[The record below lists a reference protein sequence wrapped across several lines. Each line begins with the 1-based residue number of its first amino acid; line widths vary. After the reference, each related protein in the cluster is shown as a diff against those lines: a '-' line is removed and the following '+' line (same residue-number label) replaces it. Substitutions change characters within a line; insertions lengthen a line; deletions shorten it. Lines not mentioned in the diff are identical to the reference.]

1 MGNHGNVGL
10 GSFITR
16 KEWFSRDGRGMIIH
30 ELHTIQKQHGYLPAA
45 ELQALS
51 RRLNV
56 PLYRLYGV
64 ASFYPHFR
72 LQPPATLEIR
82 VCSDVSCHLRGARDL
97 HDIVRTAVDASPLTE
112 VTVVPTACLGQCEG
126 APAIAI
132 NNQPY
137 TRVNAQRITSLLDT
151 IASGRTLRQQ
161 RLASHKT
168 PLACDPYR
176 GTPTYAALRQFIQGG
191 EVPAL
196 LEALKQSGL
205 RGMGGA
211 GFPTGVKWEL
221 VRNTPSEVK
230 YVICN
235 ADESEPGTAKDRFIL
250 QTLPDLIL
258 EGMALAALVVG
269 AQKAIVYIRHEYARE
284 RDILHKTLRQRQAEG
299 ILGANMCGS
308 AHSVEFEIF
317 ESPGGYICGEE
328 TALLE
333 ALEDKRAE
341 PRNKPPFPGTHGL
354 FGKPTL
360 INNVETFAMV
370 PGIVLN
376 GGAWWAEQGRNGARG
391 LKFLAVSGHVKR
403 PGIYEVPLG
412 LTVRDLLFERAG
424 GIRYGQGLKAFAPG
438 GASSGFLPASM
449 VDIPLDFRSLA
460 EAGSMLGSGAV
471 VAVAEGTCMLDLA
484 LNLVR
489 FFRNESCG
497 KCVPCRVGTDKIVL
511 LLEGILQGRG
521 RLTDLDL
528 IEELAGTM
536 ALTSICGLGQAA
548 PNPILSVIK
557 YFKDDIV
564 RYITR

>member
-1 MGNHGNVGL
+1 
-10 GSFITR
+10 
-16 KEWFSRDGRGMIIH
+16 MIIH
-30 ELHTIQKQHGYLPAA
+30 ELHSIQEQHGYLPAEA
-45 ELQALS
+45 LQNLS
-51 RRLNV
+51 RHINE
-56 PLYRLYGV
+56 PLYRLYGL

-72 LQPPATLEIR
+72 LEPPPSTEIR
-82 VCSDVSCHLRGARDL
+82 VCRDFSCHLRGSTDL
-97 HDIVRTAVDASPLTE
+97 YDIVRTAVDASPLDNVE
-112 VTVVPTACLGQCEG
+112 VAPTSCLGQCEE
-126 APAIAI
+126 APAITI
-132 NNQPY
+132 NNRPY
-137 TRVNAQRITSLLDT
+137 TKMSAQRITALLDT
-151 IASGRTLRQQ
+151 LASERTLRQQ
-161 RLASHKT
+161 RLT
-168 PLACDPYR
+168 PTEATFQCDPYQGEPR
-176 GTPTYAALRQFIQGG
+176 YEALRRFVTGG
-191 EVPAL
+191 DVQTIL
-196 LEALKQSGL
+196 DALKQSGL

-221 VRNTPSEVK
+221 VRNTVSDVK

-235 ADESEPGTAKDRFIL
+235 ADESEPGTSKDRYIM
-250 QTLPDLIL
+250 QNLPDLLL
-258 EGMALAALVVG
+258 EGMALAALMVG
-269 AQKAIVYIRHEYARE
+269 AQKAILYIRHEYGRE
-284 RDILHKTLRQRQAEG
+284 REQLQKLIRRRQNEG
-299 ILGANMCGS
+299 ILGHDIFESGLG
-308 AHSVEFEIF
+308 VTFEIF

-376 GGAWWAEQGRNGARG
+376 GGEWWAEHGQNGASG
-391 LKFLAVSGHVKR
+391 LKFLAVSGHVR
-403 PGIYEVPLG
+403 NPGVYEVPLG
-412 LTVRDLLFERAG
+412 LTVRELLYDYAG
-424 GIRYGQGLKAFAPG
+424 GIRHGHDLKAFAPG

-449 VDIPLDFRSLA
+449 ADVPLDFRALA

-484 LNLVR
+484 LNVAR

-497 KCVPCRVGTDKIVL
+497 KCVPCRVGSEKIVMI
-511 LLEGILQGRG
+511 LETILDGNGTQA
-521 RLTDLDL
+521 DLDL
-528 IEELAGTM
+528 IEELSDTM

-548 PNPILSVIK
+548 PNPILSAIK

>member
-1 MGNHGNVGL
+1 MDEGPAP
-10 GSFITR
+10 
-16 KEWFSRDGRGMIIH
+16 MIIH
-30 ELHTIQKQHGYLPAA
+30 ELRAIQEQHGYLPAEA
-45 ELQALS
+45 LQNLS
-51 RRLNV
+51 RDINE
-56 PLYRLYGV
+56 PLYRLYGL

-72 LQPPATLEIR
+72 LAPPPTTQIR
-82 VCSDVSCHLRGARDL
+82 VCRDFSCHLRGATDL
-97 HDIVRTAVDASPLTE
+97 YDIVCTAASASPLDDVA
-112 VTVVPTACLGQCEG
+112 VTPTSCLGQCEE
-126 APAIAI
+126 APAITI
-132 NNQPY
+132 NDRPY
-137 TRVNAQRITSLLDT
+137 TKMSAQRITALLET
-151 IASGRTLRQQ
+151 LASERTLRQQ
-161 RLASHKT
+161 RLT
-168 PLACDPYR
+168 PLDATSQCDPYQGKPR
-176 GTPTYAALRQFIQGG
+176 YEALRRFVEGG
-191 EVPAL
+191 DASAVID
-196 LEALKQSGL
+196 ALKQSGL

-221 VRNTPSEVK
+221 VRNTMSDVK

-235 ADESEPGTAKDRFIL
+235 ADESEPGTSKDRFIL
-250 QTLPDLIL
+250 QHLPDLLL
-258 EGMALAALVVG
+258 EGMALATLLVG
-269 AQKAIVYIRHEYARE
+269 AQKATIYIRHEYGRE
-284 RDILHKTLRQRQAEG
+284 REQLQRLIRRRQHEG
-299 ILGANMCGS
+299 FLGEHIFDSN
-308 AHSVEFEIF
+308 HSVSIDIF

-376 GGAWWAEQGRNGARG
+376 GGPWWAEHGKNGASG
-391 LKFLAVSGHVKR
+391 LKFLAVSGHVR
-403 PGIYEVPLG
+403 HPGVYEVPLG
-412 LTVRDLLFERAG
+412 LTVRELLYDVAG
-424 GIRYGQGLKAFAPG
+424 GIRHGHDLKAFAPG

-449 VDIPLDFRSLA
+449 ADVPLDFRALA

-484 LNLVR
+484 LNVAR

-497 KCVPCRVGTDKIVL
+497 KCVPCRVGSEKIVM
-511 LLEGILQGRG
+511 LLENILDGNG
-521 RLTDLDL
+521 SAADLDL
-528 IEELAGTM
+528 IEELSDTM

-548 PNPILSVIK
+548 PNPIRSVIK